1 MIGCSRIF
9 RYIYRQT
16 LIFTQF
22 HPEGC
27 LNFRLTVQNLT
38 FFSLFLFPSEKF
50 SLAYFAYVMEDDNT
64 SSFTCKLSFLEWILV
79 HIGFVYLY
87 FEIFLSSY
95 MLYPGGDVWD
105 LAATRVQLYISTSR
119 IIFLILIISGT

>member
-1 MIGCSRIF
+1 
-9 RYIYRQT
+9 
-16 LIFTQF
+16 
-22 HPEGC
+22 
-27 LNFRLTVQNLT
+27 
-38 FFSLFLFPSEKF
+38 
-50 SLAYFAYVMEDDNT
+50 MEDDNT

-119 IIFLILIISGT
+119 IIFLILIISGI